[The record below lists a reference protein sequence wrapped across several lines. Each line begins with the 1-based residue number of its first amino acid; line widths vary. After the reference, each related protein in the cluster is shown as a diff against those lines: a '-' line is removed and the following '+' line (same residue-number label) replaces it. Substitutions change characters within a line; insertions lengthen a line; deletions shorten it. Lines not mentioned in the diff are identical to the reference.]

1 MNTFVNLSDK
11 ELMETDGGMP
21 LILGML
27 AAAGIVCGT
36 AVVVGG
42 VTYGVKKLCEFVGSL
57 F

>member
-1 MNTFVNLSDK
+1 
-11 ELMETDGGMP
+11 METDGGMP

-42 VTYGVKKLCEFVGSL
+42 VTYSVKKLCEFVGSL